1 MEIVSSKNFSLR
13 SIFIHS
19 WNSFYS
25 EFKDRIRPDVLE
37 NVLKI
42 ILCRTG
48 KLGFLLYRC
57 SCGHSKKVPFTCKS
71 RFCSSCGKIACDN
84 WMSKVMSWS
93 LPNMNYIHIVFTIPE
108 QLRLF
113 LIFNRKKGLDSLF
126 FASKEALLQTF
137 KEKFGCTPGLISV
150 IHTFGSDIKWN
161 PHVHIIITSGGLAL
175 DNKSWVWTSFIPY
188 KKLRQAWKFC
198 LLRSLRS
205 WTKLQFSQ
213 KKYAAF
219 DSLLESLSTIK
230 WYVNVGK
237 KLFSL
242 AFTVHYIGRYAKRPV
257 IAETRLLAF
266 DGYSVSFSFQDK
278 LAHRSSILSLSVF
291 DFIGKLI
298 RHIPNKHHRMIRYS
312 GLFANRVKTHYLA
325 VVKSLLNSEKNTLPS
340 KPNSLS
346 WRNRIHNFTGLD
358 PLICPHCL
366 LFMTLVNSYFV
377 PSSFYLALFH
387 SSA

>member
-1 MEIVSSKNFSLR
+1 MEIVSSKSFSLR

-19 WNSFYS
+19 WDSFYS
-25 EFKDRIRPDVLE
+25 EYKHRIRPDVLE
-37 NVLKI
+37 NVIKI

-57 SCGHSKKVPFTCKS
+57 LCGYSKKVPFTCKS
-71 RFCSSCGKIACDN
+71 RFCSSCGKVACDN
-84 WMSKVMSWS
+84 WMNKVMSWS
-93 LPNMNYIHIVFTIPE
+93 LPNMQYIHIVFTIPE

-113 LIFNRKKGLDSLF
+113 FLLNRKKGLDSLF
-126 FASKEALLQTF
+126 FASKEAILQTF
-137 KEKFGCTPGLISV
+137 DEKFNCIPGIISV

-161 PHVHIIITSGGLAL
+161 PHVHMIITSGGIAL
-175 DNKSWVWTSFIPY
+175 DNKSWIWTSFIPY
-188 KKLRQAWKFC
+188 KKLREAWKFC
-198 LLRSLRS
+198 LFRSLRS

-219 DSLLESLSTIK
+219 DSLLDSLANID

-242 AFTVHYIGRYAKRPV
+242 AFTVQYIGRYAKRPV
-257 IAETRLLAF
+257 IAETRLLGF
-266 DGYSVSFSFQDK
+266 DGVSVSFSFQDK
-278 LAHRSSILSLSVF
+278 LAQKSSVLVLSVF

-312 GLFANRVKTHYLA
+312 GIFANRVKTRYLTL
-325 VVKSLLNSEKNTLPS
+325 VKSFMETEKKYSPTL
-340 KPNSLS
+340 KHLS
-346 WRNRIHNFTGLD
+346 WRDRIHQFTGLD
-358 PLICPHCL
+358 PLLCPQCL
-366 LFMTLVNSYFV
+366 MFMTLIKSYFV
-377 PSSFYLALFH
+377 PASFYLSLFD